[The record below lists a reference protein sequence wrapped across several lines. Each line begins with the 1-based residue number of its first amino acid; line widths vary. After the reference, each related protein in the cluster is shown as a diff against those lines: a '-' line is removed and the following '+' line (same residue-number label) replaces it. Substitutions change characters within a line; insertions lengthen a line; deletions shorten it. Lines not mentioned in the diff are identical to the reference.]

1 MNIDKKKPRAV
12 VGIIPRDT
20 MIGSTLLKQKVGPT
34 SMTRGLCTV
43 VDKLIKENPALADE
57 FLKQVQWHEDH
68 SKRVGRKAEFES
80 DDAREQANN
89 MLEIFRTWSRTNLS
103 AFKSLVSNDKDFKQC
118 VITRIEK

>member
-1 MNIDKKKPRAV
+1 MDIEKKKPRPV
-12 VGIIPRDT
+12 VGIIPSDSV
-20 MIGSTLLKQKVGPT
+20 IGSTLLKQKVGPT

-57 FLKQVQWHEDH
+57 FLKEVQWHDKH

-89 MLEIFRTWSRTNLS
+89 ILEIFRTWSRTNLS
-103 AFKSLVSNDKDFKQC
+103 AFKSLVNNDKDFKQC
-118 VITRIEK
+118 TITRIEK

>member
-12 VGIIPRDT
+12 VGIIPT
-20 MIGSTLLKQKVGPT
+20 ESLMASILLKEDVGPT
-34 SMTRGLCTV
+34 AITRGAFSFI
-43 VDKLIKENPALADE
+43 DKLQKTDPALADKL
-57 FLKQVQWHEDH
+57 LKEVQWHEKH